1 MHFFMNK
8 ATHTNQ
14 EFWNPSSFPTI
25 SVITPS
31 FNQGKFLE
39 RTILSVLNQ
48 GYPNLEFIII
58 DGGSSDESVDIIREY
73 SDLLTYWVSE
83 PDGGQVDAINKGL
96 KRATGE
102 WLCWQNSD
110 DIFLPRAFACLAE
123 NAIKYPNAGL
133 IIGNMRL
140 IDENDRPLRE
150 IRYVNPDHGAMLAEG
165 MLMANQAAFWRREV
179 QDRIGLLNENYQCS
193 FDYDWFLRLTAACNG
208 VHINRTLGALRL
220 HADTKTSNQTNL
232 FSEENRRIL
241 SGREVSRWRRR
252 AFQMKRL
259 WQTLCRGDLVY
270 VLRGVFRRLA
280 ISLGMGH

>member
-1 MHFFMNK
+1 MQIPLVHM
-8 ATHTNQ
+8 
-14 EFWNPSSFPTI
+14 TI
-25 SVITPS
+25 RYPRITVITPS
-31 FNQGKFLE
+31 LNQAKFLE

-48 GYPNLEFIII
+48 NYPDLEFIVI
-58 DGGSSDESVDIIREY
+58 DGGSTDGSKKILSKYTDRITFWESKSDC
-73 SDLLTYWVSE
+73 
-83 PDGGQVDAINKGL
+83 GQANAINKGL
-96 KRATGE
+96 ERATGD
-102 WLCWQNSD
+102 WVCWQNSD
-110 DIFLPRAFACLAE
+110 DIFFPEAFESMAKASG
-123 NAIKYPNAGL
+123 KYPNAGL

-140 IDENDRPLRE
+140 IDENDRSLRE
-150 IRYVNPDHGAMLAEG
+150 LRYVNPDHGAMLAEG

-208 VHINRTLGALRL
+208 VHINCTLGALRL

-270 VLRGVFRRLA
+270 VLRGVFRRVA

>member
-1 MHFFMNK
+1 MNK
-8 ATHTNQ
+8 APHTN
-14 EFWNPSSFPTI
+14 EESWNPSSFPTI

-48 GYPNLEFIII
+48 NYPNLEFIII
-58 DGGSSDESVDIIREY
+58 DGGSSDESVDIIRKY
-73 SDLLTYWVSE
+73 SDRLTYWVSE

-110 DIFLPRAFACLAE
+110 DIFLPGAFECLAE
-123 NAIKYPNAGL
+123 SAIKHPSAGL
-133 IIGNMRL
+133 IIGNMVL
-140 IDENDRPLRE
+140 IDENSRPLRE
-150 IRYVNPDHGAMLAEG
+150 LRYVKPDHRGMLAEG
-165 MLMANQAAFWRREV
+165 MLLANQAAFWRREL
-179 QDRIGLLNENYQCS
+179 QDRIGLLDESYQCS
-193 FDYDWFLRLTAACNG
+193 FDYDWFLRLTAVCSS

-220 HADTKTSNQTNL
+220 HSETKTSNQANL

-241 SGREVSRWRRR
+241 SGREVSCWRRR
-252 AFQMKRL
+252 AFQIKRL